1 MTLAWLIIIPF
12 LGAVL
17 AWISARWSSRWPRWI
32 SLAALAADFVIA
44 LCLWIQYPAALAY
57 SGRGPWIADFSYP
70 WIPQFGIGFH
80 LAMDGLSL
88 LLVLLTVVLGIAS
101 VICSWTEI
109 QERLGFFH
117 FNLMAVLTGIIGVF
131 LALDL
136 ILFYFF
142 WELMLVPMY
151 FLIAIWGHEN
161 RAPAAMKFF
170 MFTQLGGLLMLV
182 AILGLYFVHGGAT
195 GTYSFD
201 YFDLLNTPMA
211 PAVSMWLMLGFFV
224 AFAVKLP
231 AVPFH
236 PWLPDAHTEAPT
248 AGSVILAGLLLKT
261 GAYGF
266 LRFVL
271 PFFPVSVEA
280 FAPVAMMLAV
290 AGILYGA
297 FLAFAQT
304 DLKRLVAYTSVSH
317 LGFVLLGVFD
327 RNELALQGAV
337 MQMLCHGFSTGGL
350 FILVG
355 SLQERTHTRDMNQMG
370 GLWSTVPTM
379 GGIALFL
386 ALASLGLP
394 GLGNFVGEF
403 LVLIG
408 TYEKSVFITALA
420 LVGVVLAAVY
430 SLSMILR
437 AFQGHKI
444 VDWHIPDLSIRETA
458 LVAVMIAVLIWLGL
472 FPQPVLNTAADAL
485 KALPNYSDHQD
496 ARPIRGTN
504 IESFLRKQESSELS
518 WVPIFAGT
526 TVAQVDLVSEAPIS
540 RPNGHHSRHSLYAP
554 TTQISIPTQE
564 YKQGAVQEW
573 RAISLHTAEERTER

>member
-1 MTLAWLIIIPF
+1 MILVWLIIVPF
-12 LGAVL
+12 LGALL
-17 AWISARWSSRWPRWI
+17 AWIAAGWSTRWPRWI
-32 SLAALAADFVIA
+32 AVGALAVDLVIA
-44 LCLWIQYPAALAY
+44 LYLWIGYPEALAY
-57 SGRGPWIADFSYP
+57 AGRGPWIADFNYP
-70 WIPQFGIGFH
+70 WIPRLGIGFH

-88 LLVLLTVVLGIAS
+88 LMVLLTIILGIAS
-101 VICSWTEI
+101 VVCSWTEI
-109 QERLGFFH
+109 QERVGFFH

-136 ILFYFF
+136 VLFYFF

-151 FLIAIWGHEN
+151 FLIAVWGHEN
-161 RAPAAMKFF
+161 RVFASLKFF
-170 MFTQLGGLLMLV
+170 IFTQLGGLLMLL
-182 AILGLYFVHGGAT
+182 AILGLYFVHGNST
-195 GTYSFD
+195 GIYSFD
-201 YFDLLNTPMA
+201 YFELLNTPMT
-211 PAVSMWLMLGFFV
+211 PLVSTWLMLGFFV

-236 PWLPDAHTEAPT
+236 TWLPDAHTEAPT

-271 PFFPVSVEA
+271 PFFPESVEA
-280 FAPVAMMLAV
+280 FAPMAMLLAV
-290 AGILYGA
+290 VGILYGA

-337 MQMLCHGFSTGGL
+337 MQMICHGFSTGAL

-355 SLQERTHTRDMNQMG
+355 SLQERIHTRDMNQMG
-370 GLWSTVPTM
+370 GLWSTAPRM
-379 GGIALFL
+379 GGMALFF

-408 TYEKSVFITALA
+408 TFQTSILLTVPAVFGL
-420 LVGVVLAAVY
+420 VLAAVY

-437 AFQGHKI
+437 AFQGTKGEG
-444 VDWHIPDLSIRETA
+444 WRIPDLSIRETA
-458 LVAVMIAVLIWLGL
+458 LMGAMTAILICLGL
-472 FPQPVLNTAADAL
+472 FPQPVLNTAAAAL
-485 KALPNYSDHQD
+485 KALPAHTTAAHTSPSAQEDQ
-496 ARPIRGTN
+496 RGA
-504 IESFLRKQESSELS
+504 IAEVQAIALKAAEQRK
-518 WVPIFAGT
+518 
-526 TVAQVDLVSEAPIS
+526 
-540 RPNGHHSRHSLYAP
+540 
-554 TTQISIPTQE
+554 
-564 YKQGAVQEW
+564 
-573 RAISLHTAEERTER
+573 ER

>member
-1 MTLAWLIIIPF
+1 MTLVWLIIIPF
-12 LGAVL
+12 VGAVF

-32 SLAALAADFVIA
+32 AVSALAVDLVIA
-44 LCLWIQYPAALAY
+44 LNLWVQYPAALAY
-57 SGRGPWIADFSYP
+57 AGRGPWIADFSYP
-70 WIPQFGIGFH
+70 WMPQLGIGFH

-88 LLVLLTVVLGIAS
+88 LMVLLTVSLGIAS

-117 FNLMAVLTGIIGVF
+117 FNLLAVLTGIIGVF
-131 LALDL
+131 LAVDL

-151 FLIAIWGHEN
+151 FLIAVWGHEN
-161 RAPAAMKFF
+161 RAHAAIKFF
-170 MFTQLGGLLMLV
+170 IFTQFGGLLMLL
-182 AILGLYFVHGGAT
+182 AILGLYFVHGAGTGA
-195 GTYSFD
+195 YSFD
-201 YFDLLNTPMA
+201 YFELLNTPMT
-211 PAVSMWLMLGFFV
+211 PVTSMWLMLGLFV

-271 PFFPVSVEA
+271 PFFPESVEI
-280 FAPVAMMLAV
+280 FAPTAMILAV

-327 RNELALQGAV
+327 RNELGLQGAV
-337 MQMLCHGFSTGGL
+337 MQMICHGFSTGAL

-355 SLQERTHTRDMNQMG
+355 SLQERIHTRDMNRMG
-370 GLWSTVPTM
+370 GLWSTAPTM
-379 GGIALFL
+379 GGIGLFF

-403 LVLIG
+403 LVLLG

-420 LVGVVLAAVY
+420 VVGLVLAAVY

-437 AFQGHKI
+437 AFQGPKAE
-444 VDWHIPDLSIRETA
+444 DWRIPDLSIRETA
-458 LVAVMIAVLIWLGL
+458 LMGVMTAILIWLGL

-485 KALPNYSDHQD
+485 KNLPTYTARAHTTSPEQEVRERDSVALETGIVPVTGFK
-496 ARPIRGTN
+496 RPDQ
-504 IESFLRKQESSELS
+504 RKQ
-518 WVPIFAGT
+518 
-526 TVAQVDLVSEAPIS
+526 
-540 RPNGHHSRHSLYAP
+540 R
-554 TTQISIPTQE
+554 
-564 YKQGAVQEW
+564 
-573 RAISLHTAEERTER
+573 

>member
-1 MTLAWLIIIPF
+1 
-12 LGAVL
+12 
-17 AWISARWSSRWPRWI
+17 
-32 SLAALAADFVIA
+32 
-44 LCLWIQYPAALAY
+44 
-57 SGRGPWIADFSYP
+57 
-70 WIPQFGIGFH
+70 
-80 LAMDGLSL
+80 
-88 LLVLLTVVLGIAS
+88 
-101 VICSWTEI
+101 
-109 QERLGFFH
+109 
-117 FNLMAVLTGIIGVF
+117 
-131 LALDL
+131 
-136 ILFYFF
+136 
-142 WELMLVPMY
+142 MLVPMY

-161 RAPAAMKFF
+161 RVYAAIKFF
-170 MFTQLGGLLMLV
+170 MFTQLGGLLMLL
-182 AILGLYFVHGGAT
+182 AILGLYFVHGGST

-201 YFDLLNTPMA
+201 YFELLNTPMT
-211 PAVSMWLMLGFFV
+211 PAISMWLMLGFFV

-271 PFFPVSVEA
+271 PLFPVSVEA
-280 FAPVAMMLAV
+280 FAPMAMILAV

-297 FLAFAQT
+297 LLAFAQT

-337 MQMLCHGFSTGGL
+337 MQMICHGFSTGAL

-355 SLQERTHTRDMNQMG
+355 SLQERIHSRDMNQMG

-379 GGIALFL
+379 GGMALFF

-408 TYEKSVFITALA
+408 TYQTSVLMTVPAVLG
-420 LVGVVLAAVY
+420 LVLAAVY

-437 AFQGHKI
+437 AFQGPKLG
-444 VDWHIPDLSIRETA
+444 DWRIADLSIRETA
-458 LVAVMIAVLIWLGL
+458 LVGVMAAILIWLGL

-485 KALPNYSDHQD
+485 KALPSHAAAAQ
-496 ARPIRGTN
+496 ATMPSKSEEQGPIAALPTISN
-504 IESFLRKQESSELS
+504 HL
-518 WVPIFAGT
+518 AG
-526 TVAQVDLVSEAPIS
+526 E
-540 RPNGHHSRHSLYAP
+540 
-554 TTQISIPTQE
+554 
-564 YKQGAVQEW
+564 
-573 RAISLHTAEERTER
+573 RAER

>member
-1 MTLAWLIIIPF
+1 MILPWLIITPF
-12 LGAVL
+12 LGAVF
-17 AWISARWSSRWPRWI
+17 AWASARWSSRWPRWI
-32 SLAALAADFVIA
+32 SLTALTADLVTA
-44 LCLWIQYPAALAY
+44 LYLWMQYPEALSYA
-57 SGRGPWIADFSYP
+57 GRGPWIADFIYP

-88 LLVLLTVVLGIAS
+88 LMVLLTVVLGIAS
-101 VICSWTEI
+101 VVCSWTEI
-109 QERLGFFH
+109 HERLGFFH
-117 FNLMAVLTGIIGVF
+117 FNLMAALTGIIGVF

-151 FLIAIWGHEN
+151 FLIAVWGHEN
-161 RAPAAMKFF
+161 RAYAAIKFF
-170 MFTQLGGLLMLV
+170 IFTQLGGLLMLL
-182 AILGLYFVHGGAT
+182 AILGLFFVHGGST

-201 YFDLLNTPMA
+201 YFQLLGASMTPA
-211 PAVSMWLMLGFFV
+211 TSMWLMLGFFV

-271 PFFPVSVEA
+271 PFFPESVEA
-280 FAPVAMMLAV
+280 FAPTAMVLAV

-337 MQMLCHGFSTGGL
+337 MQMISHGFSTGAL

-355 SLQERTHTRDMNQMG
+355 SLQERIQTRDMNRMG

-379 GGIALFL
+379 GGIALFF

-408 TYEKSVFITALA
+408 TYERSVFITVLA
-420 LVGVVLAAVY
+420 AMGVVLAAVY

-437 AFQGHKI
+437 TFQGPKAE
-444 VDWHIPDLSIRETA
+444 DWRIPDLSIRETA
-458 LVAVMIAVLIWLGL
+458 LMGVMIAILIWLGL
-472 FPQPVLNTAADAL
+472 FPQPVLNTAADSL
-485 KALPNYSDHQD
+485 KALSKDTAIVQAKAHVQM
-496 ARPIRGTN
+496 GG
-504 IESFLRKQESSELS
+504 EGVK
-518 WVPIFAGT
+518 
-526 TVAQVDLVSEAPIS
+526 APS
-540 RPNGHHSRHSLYAP
+540 PDNA
-554 TTQISIPTQE
+554 
-564 YKQGAVQEW
+564 
-573 RAISLHTAEERTER
+573 LHRTEPEKQK